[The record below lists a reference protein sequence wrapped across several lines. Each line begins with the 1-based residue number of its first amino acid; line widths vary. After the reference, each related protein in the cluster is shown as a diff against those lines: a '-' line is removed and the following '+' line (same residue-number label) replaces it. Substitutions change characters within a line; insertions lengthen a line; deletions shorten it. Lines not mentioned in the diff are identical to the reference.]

1 MKKAILIA
9 IALVA
14 IQVSAQER
22 NERPNRE
29 KNSRMEKMQD
39 LTPEEMATLQTKKMT
54 LHLDLNESQ
63 QRAVQKLN
71 LQNATERK
79 ARMEARKAQKEAGNM
94 QKPSKEERLKM
105 MNEMLDHKIAM
116 KAKMKEILNADQYA
130 KWEQS
135 QEKMEERHKK
145 MAMHDCMNRKQKN
158 NKDS

>member
-1 MKKAILIA
+1 MKKVILIA

-29 KNSRMEKMQD
+29 RGARMEKMQD

-54 LHLDLNESQ
+54 LQLDLNESQ

-79 ARMEARKAQKEAGNM
+79 SRMKAHKAKKGSGTME
-94 QKPSKEERLKM
+94 KPSKEERLKM
-105 MNEMLDHKIAM
+105 MNEMLDHRIAM
-116 KAKMKEILNADQYA
+116 KAKMKSILNADQYT

-135 QEKMEERHKK
+135 QKKMERRHKK
-145 MAMHDCMNRKQKN
+145 MSKQGGMKKN
-158 NKDS
+158 KKE